1 MRLPSAL
8 RMKASREFAR
18 VRKEGTSQAGRFL
31 VLSVLKEPSI
41 PEFHFGLI
49 TSRKL
54 GTAVTRNRIR
64 RRLREVIRAQR
75 DSISPGWMFVVIARW
90 RAPEASL
97 EDLRKDWQRLA
108 RKAGLLQP
116 PPPKHAAPS

>member
-1 MRLPSAL
+1 
-8 RMKASREFAR
+8 MKASREFAR

-41 PEFHFGLI
+41 SEFHFGLI

-64 RRLREVIRAQR
+64 RRLREIIRAQR
-75 DSISPGWMFVVIARW
+75 DSINPGWMFVVIARW
-90 RAPEASL
+90 RAPEASQ

-116 PPPKHAAPS
+116 PPKHEPPS